1 MKRFFFF
8 TLICFLGSCLPVSEE
23 VANTLDVNV
32 ANETSRYMYDLQN
45 EQKIDSLLFF
55 LENGNASQRYL
66 AARAFGSI
74 QDKSSTELLE
84 GLLQDPNQEIAAQA
98 AFSLGQIAQASSES
112 PLIQGF
118 IRQDT
123 VNSVNNNLNS
133 GILEAVGKL
142 GSPQSLKNLSTISS
156 YQAEDYKLLLGQARG
171 IYHFGLRGIT
181 SEEGTKTMVRILTDL
196 QLDYEVRLVAANY
209 LARMSDINI
218 DESKFQIS
226 QILKTDAAPE
236 IRMACATALKKT
248 NHPQVLG
255 AIIDQLESENDYRVK
270 CNMIR
275 SLGSYNYADVIETI
289 TTLLKDENIHV
300 ASLAADYL
308 NNNGKPKD
316 ATLYR
321 DLARD
326 EDLPWLVRSKIY
338 QAALT
343 HVPFRFEITKGI
355 LNKEITD
362 LYSASTD
369 PYKKAAYLRALS
381 GEPSNYRIIND
392 LASNTDH
399 PVLKTALIDAF
410 QNIISSPKWPFLY
423 ATTGRRRY
431 AKGLIAENM
440 KSIIMGG
447 DAGQIAA
454 AANVLSDPKNE
465 FNTLIL
471 NYDYLDSMLTTLNL
485 PAEAESYN
493 AVVGASNFLLNN
505 DQKIAP
511 PAVTHQVE
519 WSNMEGITD
528 TTIATI
534 VTNKGQIEIQLMPS
548 LAPATVSNFIDLVS
562 DNFFDNKVF
571 HRVVPNFVIQT
582 GCTRGDGY
590 GSLPYSIRSEF
601 GPSSYNKEGMVGMAR
616 DVNALHTESSQ
627 FFITHSP
634 TMHLD
639 HKFTLFAQVISGM
652 DIVHKIE
659 VGDMIQDILIDNI

>member
-1 MKRFFFF
+1 MQRFFIFL
-8 TLICFLGSCLPVSEE
+8 LICSLASCLPVSEE
-23 VANTLDVNV
+23 VANTLDVTV
-32 ANETSRYMYDLQN
+32 ANETSRYMFDLQN
-45 EQKIDSLLFF
+45 AQKIDSLLFF
-55 LENGNASQRYL
+55 LENGNASQRYI

-74 QDKSSTELLE
+74 QDGESAELLQN
-84 GLLQDPNQEIAAQA
+84 LLQDPNQDIAAQA
-98 AFSLGQIAQASSES
+98 AFSLGQIGQEASES

-118 IRQDT
+118 VRQDT
-123 VNSVNNNLNS
+123 VNSVDNELNS
-133 GILEAVGKL
+133 KILEAVGKL
-142 GSPQSLKNLSTISS
+142 GSAQSLKNLSTISS
-156 YQAEDYKLLLGQARG
+156 YQAEDFKLLLGQARG

-181 SEEGTKTMVRILTDL
+181 SDEGTKTMVRLLTDL
-196 QLDYEVRLVAANY
+196 QLDYEVRLIAANY

-226 QILKTDAAPE
+226 QILKTDASSE

-255 AIIDQLESENDYRVK
+255 AIIDQLENENDYRVK

-289 TTLLKDENIHV
+289 SALLKNENIHV

-308 NNNGKPKD
+308 INYGKPKD
-316 ATLYR
+316 ATMYR

-326 EDLPWLVRSKIY
+326 ESLPWLVRSKVY

-343 HVPFRFEITKGI
+343 HVPIRFEITKGI

-362 LYSASTD
+362 LYSGSTD
-369 PYKKAAYLRALS
+369 PYKKAAYLKALS
-381 GEPSNYRIIND
+381 GDPSNYRKIND
-392 LASNTDH
+392 LASNGDH
-399 PVLKTALIDAF
+399 PVMKTALIDAF

-423 ATTGRRRY
+423 GTTGRRRY
-431 AKGLIAENM
+431 AKGLVAENL
-440 KSIIMGG
+440 KSIILAG

-454 AANVLSDPKNE
+454 AANVLSKPENE
-465 FNTLIL
+465 FNNLIL
-471 NYDYLDSMLTTLNL
+471 DYNYLDSILTTLNL

-493 AVVGASNFLLNN
+493 ALVGASNFLLDS
-505 DQKIAP
+505 DQEIAP
-511 PAVTHQVE
+511 PAVTHQID
-519 WSNMEGITD
+519 WSNMANISD
-528 TTIATI
+528 TTLATI
-534 VTNKGQIEIQLMPS
+534 VTNKGQIVIQLMPT
-548 LAPATVSNFIDLVS
+548 LAPGTVSNFIELVS

-601 GPSSYNKEGMVGMAR
+601 GPVSYDKEGMVGMAR

-634 TMHLD
+634 TLHLD
-639 HKFTLFAQVISGM
+639 HKFTLFARVVSGM
-652 DIVHKIE
+652 EVVHQIE
-659 VGDMIQDILIDNI
+659 VGDVIQDILIDNI